1 MFLIAL
7 QQDSIQ
13 NQINEKIKNAPDGQY
28 EIGIFIG
35 YLLPFV
41 VLVILSYLLYSYMK
55 NRADKDPE
63 MFD

>member
-1 MFLIAL
+1 MFLVAL

-13 NQINEKIKNAPDGQY
+13 NRINEKINNAPDAQY